1 MSWAL
6 VFRIRQYLKGSLWA
20 LPALGFVL
28 GVGLAGL
35 DDRLERSIQVPDS
48 WQYSSSTAASALT
61 SIVAATVA
69 LLRRIERRGAV
80 DAEIA
85 ALDAVVRRTF
95 QDPAER

>member
-20 LPALGFVL
+20 LSYG
-28 GVGLAGL
+28 
-35 DDRLERSIQVPDS
+35 
-48 WQYSSSTAASALT
+48 
-61 SIVAATVA
+61 

-80 DAEIA
+80 EAEIA

-95 QDPAER
+95 QDPAERAFAARSDRQGIGGTTPPDDGSFHLVPGGPA